1 MKTYSKYTIYTGITI
16 LGFLIFRIFYI
27 ATTNYDLIADEAY
40 FWDWSRHPDLS
51 YYDMGPMVA
60 WIIRFFTSIFP
71 LSEFSVRLGAPVF
84 SAMTSIVVYIL
95 AMEVLKSTRLA
106 FILILLFNITPI
118 STVGGVIMTYYSPQV
133 FFMSLTAFF
142 LWRLIKEEKG
152 WWWYLIGMSLGLGLL
167 SHHMFFFSRQKS
179 VFSSCCQRITEDGL
193 NKRNLI

>member
-106 FILILLFNITPI
+106 FILIQLFNN
-118 STVGGVIMTYYSPQV
+118 TY
-133 FFMSLTAFF
+133 
-142 LWRLIKEEKG
+142 R
-152 WWWYLIGMSLGLGLL
+152 
-167 SHHMFFFSRQKS
+167 
-179 VFSSCCQRITEDGL
+179 
-193 NKRNLI
+193 